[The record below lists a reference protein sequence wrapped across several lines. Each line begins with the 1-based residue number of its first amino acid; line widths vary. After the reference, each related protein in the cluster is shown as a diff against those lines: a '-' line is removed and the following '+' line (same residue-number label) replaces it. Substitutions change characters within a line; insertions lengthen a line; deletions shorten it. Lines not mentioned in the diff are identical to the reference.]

1 MIFRRITL
9 LPGALLSA
17 PVFFLSLLWP
27 VIVQFGESSALGGNS
42 RDLVIRL
49 ALLFPIQVLM
59 FAFPFLTW
67 HWICPQVP
75 SRNWTW
81 LLLLSVIV
89 GAAVRGVALGM
100 LLFLFGIS
108 ESPEFV
114 FRIVASVGHM
124 VVVTVVLWFLVSE
137 VHGLNARRR
146 QLLADRDQLID
157 LQLAAQ
163 RDLEQLGDRAAEEIR
178 LSILRSLGGLQIS
191 DSSELRERL
200 RLTIDEVVRPL
211 SHHLGTQP
219 SSWTPT
225 QPSTQKV
232 SINWPLAIR
241 EGLNPSRIHPIVLPL
256 LLLWLGLPIHI
267 FRFTPSIVLA
277 YTAITLMAIPVFW
290 IARKIA
296 IRVCI
301 GRGTGFTSMA
311 FVVAIVVGGLLFGLA
326 TLTYMWDEPQPF
338 AFVIVAP
345 ILALLISGLLAI
357 AEAARDQNLE
367 LEADLTTTTA
377 DLRWSLTRARE
388 QYRQRERGLAHALHG
403 RVQTSLAA
411 AFLRLER
418 DAAQGANDDALLVS
432 LQAEILEV
440 IAELDFRDSAP
451 ESVDRV
457 IALTQINWSDVV
469 HLDFRVEEHVKQ
481 ALSVD
486 SLCARSVNDLIPEL
500 VFNSVRHGSATAIKV
515 ELELADTRTLCLTVI
530 DDGIND
536 IIDTRYGLGSA
547 LLDDSSISW
556 TRTRGG
562 EHTKTTCILPCL
574 FRNSA

>member
-1 MIFRRITL
+1 
-9 LPGALLSA
+9 
-17 PVFFLSLLWP
+17 
-27 VIVQFGESSALGGNS
+27 
-42 RDLVIRL
+42 
-49 ALLFPIQVLM
+49 
-59 FAFPFLTW
+59 
-67 HWICPQVP
+67 
-75 SRNWTW
+75 
-81 LLLLSVIV
+81 
-89 GAAVRGVALGM
+89 
-100 LLFLFGIS
+100 
-108 ESPEFV
+108 
-114 FRIVASVGHM
+114 
-124 VVVTVVLWFLVSE
+124 
-137 VHGLNARRR
+137 
-146 QLLADRDQLID
+146 
-157 LQLAAQ
+157 
-163 RDLEQLGDRAAEEIR
+163 
-178 LSILRSLGGLQIS
+178 
-191 DSSELRERL
+191 
-200 RLTIDEVVRPL
+200 
-211 SHHLGTQP
+211 
-219 SSWTPT
+219 
-225 QPSTQKV
+225 
-232 SINWPLAIR
+232 
-241 EGLNPSRIHPIVLPL
+241 
-256 LLLWLGLPIHI
+256 
-267 FRFTPSIVLA
+267 
-277 YTAITLMAIPVFW
+277 
-290 IARKIA
+290 
-296 IRVCI
+296 
-301 GRGTGFTSMA
+301 MA
-311 FVVAIVVGGLLFGLA
+311 FVVAIVVGSLLFGLA

-338 AFVIVAP
+338 TFVIVAP
-345 ILALLISGLLAI
+345 ILALLISGLLAV

-515 ELELADTRTLCLTVI
+515 ELELVDTRTLCLTVI
-530 DDGIND
+530 DDGIKD
-536 IIDTRYGLGSA
+536 IIATRYGLGSA

-562 EHTKTTCILPCL
+562 EHTTTTCILPCL